1 MRDLPPISVDLDG
14 VVVRPP
20 FGLNVTI
27 SRSVGRPLLG
37 AELREP
43 SARVS
48 RLRALLEIGRFGFRR
63 PLPGV
68 REALADLATLRTV
81 HILSARSHT
90 GRRTTE
96 RWLDR
101 QGLLPHIAAVH
112 LSPGGVPARHFKLR
126 TVQALGIDEH
136 VDDDPGTADYL
147 ARHAGVTVYLC
158 DWPRSRGLDFPKGVV
173 RVEDLAG
180 AVRALSGASDP

>member
-1 MRDLPPISVDLDG
+1 MAELPPISVDLDG

-20 FGLNVTI
+20 FGLNVVI

-43 SARVS
+43 STRVS
-48 RLRALLEIGRFGFRR
+48 RLRALMELGRFGFRR

-68 REALADLATLRTV
+68 REALAELATLRTV
-81 HILSARSHT
+81 HFLSARSHA

-96 RWLDR
+96 RWLER
-101 QGLLPHIAAVH
+101 NGLLHYATAVH
-112 LSPGGVPARHFKLR
+112 LSPGGVPSRHFKLR
-126 TVQALGIDEH
+126 TVQALGITEH

-180 AVRALSGASDP
+180 VTSLLRGGTV